1 MSFPQRLSNRCAH
14 LLLPLFIHINIHL
27 QVLYINAFYN
37 LLCLTRGS
45 KYCLRSLVS
54 LCIDIISY
62 NSTPSRIRTATTFA
76 QHDSDE
82 QFIQASGCSSSSAY
96 RSNIRQII
104 DIQVFTSNFYHI
116 SWIVGY
122 RHSHKGWLQSLKVVD
137 AIFITNLLSSSI
149 KEGYRFRLKDTEI
162 LPA

>member
-27 QVLYINAFYN
+27 QVLYINAFYY
-37 LLCLTRGS
+37 LLCLSRGS

-54 LCIDIISY
+54 LGIDIISY
-62 NSTPSRIRTATTFA
+62 NSTPSRIGTATTFA
-76 QHDSDE
+76 QHDYDE

-116 SWIVGY
+116 SWIGLVFKHASAPA
-122 RHSHKGWLQSLKVVD
+122 RISLI
-137 AIFITNLLSSSI
+137 A
-149 KEGYRFRLKDTEI
+149 R
-162 LPA
+162 